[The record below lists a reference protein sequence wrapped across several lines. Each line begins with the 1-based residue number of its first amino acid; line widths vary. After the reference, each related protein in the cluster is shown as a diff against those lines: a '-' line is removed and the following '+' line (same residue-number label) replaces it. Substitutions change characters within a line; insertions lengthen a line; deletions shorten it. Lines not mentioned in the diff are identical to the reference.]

1 MAAND
6 LYYSSPALAWLDGL
20 PLGNGRLGAMVL
32 AAQDQVRLQVNDSTA
47 WSGSPASEHRCGAVS
62 PEAAAAALARAR
74 AAIAASRPVDAE
86 RHLEA
91 LQGRYSQAYLP
102 FANVLVETPQSR
114 RLVERGL
121 SLRTA
126 THSSLQEAPG
136 TSIRQET
143 FISAPAQVLVHRLRS
158 ESPTEVIL
166 RLQTPLRQ
174 THCTSGSTELA
185 LQLHLPGDAAP
196 GHEPDEP
203 PLTWELPGIT
213 PVAGA
218 AVMAL
223 AHDGQTGAA
232 ESAGGDATV
241 VLTGVTELV
250 LVLATSTTFT
260 AAGHPPQG
268 SANDCAIEA
277 STRAHAALE
286 RGFDLLWKDHVEA
299 HRYLFDRVSL
309 VLEPGRD
316 AQAVPANLPTDQ
328 RIRAA
333 AHQPGG
339 APAAD
344 PGLVALL
351 FNYGRYLLISSSR
364 PGTLPA
370 TLQGIWNDELQPPW
384 SSNYTLNI
392 NTEMNYW
399 GAEAANLGECH
410 EPLLELVEALAERG
424 RATARTLY
432 GTRGWAAH
440 HNSDAWAFT
449 SPTSGHASWSQW
461 AMAGVWLVC
470 HLDERRRYGSAT
482 PDELRRLWELA
493 AGAAEFACDWLQDD
507 GANSLETRPSTSPE
521 NCYLSGQGRAAVT
534 TSTGMDRAL
543 LSWLFDTVL
552 ALAEET
558 GEADHPIVRESAAA
572 RARIAPPAI
581 SGGTLLEWGAAHLET
596 EPDHRHVSHLVFAYP
611 GATPLTHDLRTAVGA
626 TLDRR
631 GDDSTG
637 WSLIWKLCLRA
648 RLQEPDRVA
657 ALLRLIFRPV
667 ATMAVDHSGGLYP
680 NLFAVHPPFQ
690 VDGNLGFIA
699 AVTEMLLQSHA
710 EEIRVLPAL
719 PAELAAG
726 SVSGLVARPGIIV
739 DIRWEQRAAVELSLT
754 PRNASASGPHTVRIG
769 AWTRSVELRSGYC
782 TRLTAA
788 GTGFHVSYTSAPAK
802 ASLV

>member
-6 LYYSSPALAWLDGL
+6 LYYTSPALNWLDGL

-32 AAQDQVRLQVNDSTA
+32 AAQNQVRLQVNDSTA

-62 PEAAAAALARAR
+62 PGVAAAALARAR
-74 AAIAASRPVDAE
+74 AAIAEDRPVDAE
-86 RHLEA
+86 RDLEV

-102 FANVLVETPQSR
+102 FADVFIETPNPG

-121 SLRTA
+121 SLRSA
-126 THSSLQEAPG
+126 THSSLQEAAG

-143 FISAPAQVLVHRLRS
+143 FISAPDQVLVHRLRS

-166 RLQTPLRQ
+166 RLQTPLRH
-174 THCTSGSTELA
+174 THCTSGATELS
-185 LQLHLPGDAAP
+185 LQLHLPADAAP
-196 GHEPDEP
+196 GHEPNEP

-218 AVMAL
+218 AVLAL
-223 AHDGQTGAA
+223 AHDGQSGATG
-232 ESAGGDATV
+232 SDGGNPLV
-241 VLTGVTELV
+241 VLSGVTELV
-250 LVLATSTTFT
+250 FVLATSTTFT
-260 AAGHPPQG
+260 EPGHMPRG
-268 SANDCAIEA
+268 SAGDCAAEA
-277 STRAHAALE
+277 STRAHAALDL
-286 RGFDLLWKDHVEA
+286 GFDELRKNHLEA
-299 HRYLFDRVSL
+299 HRFLFDRVRL
-309 VLEPGRD
+309 ALAPGPDGQVNDRD
-316 AQAVPANLPTDQ
+316 LPTDV
-328 RIRAA
+328 RIVAA
-333 AHQPGG
+333 AQQPGG

-351 FNYGRYLLISSSR
+351 FDYGRYLLISSSR

-370 TLQGIWNDELQPPW
+370 TLQGIWNNELQPPW

-399 GAEAANLGECH
+399 GAEAANLAECH
-410 EPLLELVEALAERG
+410 EPLLDLVEALAERG

-470 HLDERRRYGSAT
+470 HLDERRRFGSAT
-482 PDELRRLWELA
+482 PGELRRFWA
-493 AGAAEFACDWLQDD
+493 MAVGAAEFACDWLLDD
-507 GANSLETRPSTSPE
+507 GGATLQTRPSTSPE

-543 LSWLFDTVL
+543 LSWLFGTVL
-552 ALAEET
+552 ALAEEV

-581 SGGTLLEWGAAHLET
+581 SSGAVLEWGPSHPET

-611 GATPLTHDLRTAVGA
+611 GSAPLSADMGTAIGA
-626 TLDRR
+626 TLDHR

-648 RLQEPDRVA
+648 RLREPERVA
-657 ALLRLIFRPV
+657 DLLRLIFRPA
-667 ATMAVDHSGGLYP
+667 ATTAVDHSGGLYP
-680 NLFAVHPPFQ
+680 NLFAAHPPFQ

-710 EEIRVLPAL
+710 GEIRVLPAL

-726 SVSGLVARPGIIV
+726 SVSGLLARPGITV
-739 DIRWEQRAAVELSLT
+739 DIRWEHGAAVELALT
-754 PRNASASGPHTVRIG
+754 PRNAAASGPHTVCIG
-769 AWTRSVELRSGYC
+769 GWTRSVELRSGYC
-782 TRLTAA
+782 TRLVAA
-788 GTGFHVSYTSAPAK
+788 GDEFHISYTDAPTGAFL
-802 ASLV
+802 A

>member
-1 MAAND
+1 MTAND
-6 LYYSSPALAWLDGL
+6 LYYTSPALNWLDGL

-62 PEAAAAALARAR
+62 PEVAAAALARAR
-74 AAIAASRPVDAE
+74 AAIAEDRPVDAE
-86 RHLEA
+86 RDLEA

-102 FANVLVETPQSR
+102 FADVFIETPKPG

-121 SLRTA
+121 SLRSA
-126 THSSLQEAPG
+126 THSSLQEAAG

-143 FISAPAQVLVHRLRS
+143 FISAPDQVLVHRLRS

-174 THCTSGSTELA
+174 THCASGSSELS
-185 LQLHLPGDAAP
+185 LQLHLPADAAP

-203 PLTWELPGIT
+203 PVTWELPGIT
-213 PVAGA
+213 PVVGAAVLALTHDGQAGA
-218 AVMAL
+218 AGS
-223 AHDGQTGAA
+223 D
-232 ESAGGDATV
+232 GGDATV

-260 AAGHPPQG
+260 APGHPPRG
-268 SANDCAIEA
+268 SAGDCAAEA
-277 STRAHAALE
+277 SNRAHAALD
-286 RGFDLLWKDHVEA
+286 RGFDALWKDHVEA
-299 HRYLFDRVSL
+299 HRFLFDRVNL
-309 VLEPGRD
+309 ALEPGPD
-316 AQAVPANLPTDQ
+316 AQTIPANLPTNQ
-328 RIRAA
+328 RILTAA
-333 AHQPGG
+333 QQPGG

-344 PGLVALL
+344 PGLVSLL
-351 FNYGRYLLISSSR
+351 FDYGRYLLISSSR

-399 GAEAANLGECH
+399 GAEAANLAECH
-410 EPLLELVEALAERG
+410 EPLLDLVDALAERG
-424 RATARTLY
+424 RATARNLY
-432 GTRGWAAH
+432 GTRGWAVH

-470 HLDERRRYGSAT
+470 HLDERRRFGSAA
-482 PDELRRLWELA
+482 PDELRRFWA
-493 AGAAEFACDWLQDD
+493 MAVGAAEFACDWLFDD
-507 GANSLETRPSTSPE
+507 GGPTLQTRPSTSPE

-543 LSWLFDTVL
+543 LSWLFDTVI
-552 ALAEET
+552 ALADEV

-572 RARIAPPAI
+572 RERIAPPAI
-581 SGGTLLEWGAAHLET
+581 SSGAVLEWGPSHPET

-611 GATPLTHDLRTAVGA
+611 GSTPLSGDLGTAIGT

-648 RLQEPDRVA
+648 RLREPERVA
-657 ALLRLIFRPV
+657 DLLRLLFRPV
-667 ATMAVDHSGGLYP
+667 ATTAVDHSGGLYP
-680 NLFAVHPPFQ
+680 NLFAAHPPFQ

-710 EEIRVLPAL
+710 GEIRVLPAL
-719 PAELAAG
+719 PTELATG
-726 SVSGLVARPGIIV
+726 SVSGLVARPGITV
-739 DIRWEQRAAVELSLT
+739 DIRWEQGAAVELSLT
-754 PRNASASGPHTVRIG
+754 PRNAAAVRAHTVCIG
-769 AWTRSVELRSGYC
+769 GWTSSVELRSGYR
-782 TRLTAA
+782 TRLVAA
-788 GTGFHVSYTSAPAK
+788 GAEFHISYTEAPAG
-802 ASLV
+802 AFVA